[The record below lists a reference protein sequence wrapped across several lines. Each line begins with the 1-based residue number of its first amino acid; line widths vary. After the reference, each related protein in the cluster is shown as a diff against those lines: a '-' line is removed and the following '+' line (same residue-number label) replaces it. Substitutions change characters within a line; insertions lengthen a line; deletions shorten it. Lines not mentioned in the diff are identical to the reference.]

1 MNRFFL
7 LLLIAAAF
15 TACKNEAPVNNQAR
29 IVFDAGDLH
38 FIASS
43 LNPKLETMSAVYGN
57 DSALQSLAK
66 GDHQPTAGAV
76 LKLVT
81 WRYHDNPQYFGGKIN
96 GELLSVETLQAGNW
110 QLDFGALQRP
120 ASPAERISYI
130 MSYQPVQIP

>member
-7 LLLIAAAF
+7 LLLMAAAF
-15 TACKNEAPVNNQAR
+15 TACKNETPANNHTR

-43 LNPKLETMSAVYGN
+43 LNPKLKTMSAVYGN
-57 DSALQSLAK
+57 DSALQALAK
-66 GDHQPTAGAV
+66 GDHQPAAGAV

-96 GELLSVETLQAGNW
+96 GELLSVETLQAGSW
-110 QLDFGALQRP
+110 QLDFGALQHP
-120 ASPAERISYI
+120 ATAAERISYI